1 MNGSTYK
8 AAGVDLDLYEQSM
21 QRLPALIR
29 RTHDAQP
36 GRVMDLPGGFAGLFR
51 LFGDGRRWSDPVLV
65 SGTDGIGTKINVAQQ
80 AGVYDTIGIDLVA
93 MCVNDCLC
101 LGGEPLFFLD
111 YLAFGKDDP
120 ELVEALV
127 KGVSDGCLRAGA
139 ALLGG
144 ETAIMPGLYQP
155 GDFDMAGFCVGI
167 VERDRLVDG
176 SRIAPGDVLLG
187 VPSSG
192 FHSNGYSLIRRIVFE
207 TAGLKIDDPVP
218 ELSRTVR
225 DVLLAPTRIY
235 ADVVAAIMQTPGV
248 SETPGVLPPDSVT
261 GLAHITGGGLQE
273 NIDRVLPAGC
283 RAVIDRSAWK
293 VPAEFQWLARL
304 GDVEP
309 DEMFRVFNMG
319 VGLVVIARAEAAES
333 LCRLCGPETFRL
345 GEIQPAR

>member
-1 MNGSTYK
+1 MNASTYK

-29 RTHDAQP
+29 RTHDAQR

-51 LFGDGRRWSDPVLV
+51 LFGNGRQWNDPVLV
-65 SGTDGIGTKINVAQQ
+65 SGTDGVGTKIKVARQ
-80 AGVYDTIGIDLVA
+80 AGVYDTIGVDLVA

-101 LGGEPLFFLD
+101 LGAEPLFFLD
-111 YLAFGKDDP
+111 YLAFAKDDP

-127 KGVSDGCLRAGA
+127 KGVSDGCLLAGA

-167 VERDRLVDG
+167 VERDRLIDG
-176 SRIAPGDVLLG
+176 SRIESGDVLLG

-207 TAGLKIDDPVP
+207 TAGLAIDDEIP
-218 ELSRTVR
+218 ELNRTVR
-225 DVLLAPTRIY
+225 EVLLTPTRIY
-235 ADVVAAIMQTPGV
+235 ADVVADLVQSEQPG
-248 SETPGVLPPDSVT
+248 SVT
-261 GLAHITGGGLQE
+261 GIAHITGGGIQD
-273 NIDRVLPAGC
+273 NVDRLLPPGC
-283 RAVIDRSAWK
+283 RAAIDRSAWT
-293 VPAEFQWLARL
+293 VPPEFTWLQRL
-304 GDVEP
+304 GGVDM

-319 VGLVVIARAEAAES
+319 VGLVVVRRKTDSETSPQIPGAFVIGRIAGS
-333 LCRLCGPETFRL
+333 GNP
-345 GEIQPAR
+345 